1 MAPDCNEQAILVT
14 GASTGIGR
22 YIAET
27 LAANG
32 HFVYAGARKQTDL
45 DALSAIENIDSAIF
59 DTLIRSMEHRGQAP
73 EGSLYQAEITI
84 RKALEEMA
92 AGLRGGETEKEVA
105 HALVRRY
112 RAVKTPNLPFQLRL
126 QGFDAVSLSWFKLK
140 HSMATNGL
148 GRIHS
153 SVSVG
158 K

>member
-1 MAPDCNEQAILVT
+1 
-14 GASTGIGR
+14 
-22 YIAET
+22 
-27 LAANG
+27 
-32 HFVYAGARKQTDL
+32 
-45 DALSAIENIDSAIF
+45 
-59 DTLIRSMEHRGQAP
+59 MEHRGQAP